1 MSILAKLRA
10 RLGAFRRAPAPAPPV
25 LRLDDVR
32 RRLEVLLAALY
43 GREIPIAALDP
54 TREAAGRTG
63 RLPAHLRA
71 AGPVAASDGERIHL
85 PAQLDASQGAGAA
98 LARYRVM
105 AIGQAERF
113 IRGTAA
119 LAPDADEPL
128 ARDLYLL
135 LESAAADASIAGGVP
150 GVRAALQAERA
161 AALAGRPPLDG
172 LTEAEREVETLVRA
186 LLAGDAAH
194 PPPGLAP
201 GDTPADSLARARTLA
216 AGLRA
221 AHGRYRGVTAV
232 GAWGTVLPPPP
243 GKARLVAQPLMP
255 LNPMPMTGGRRGKGV
270 GGVGTSSSRQA
281 EGAPQ
286 MEDPFGGSQLQ
297 PSQDSAAA
305 PTPPDPSADPHHQQ
319 EGGSGAGE
327 APGGGGS
334 AMGTATRVPGAR
346 IAQPAPE
353 AVAYHEWNTHRAR
366 YEPRAVWVRP
376 REAAEGDE
384 AWPAAVL
391 AAHAALIRRL
401 RERFERLRAQR
412 ARLVRQRDGDEL
424 DLEACVR
431 AFADRATGHS
441 IDDRLYI
448 DVRPARRG
456 LAIALLVDISG
467 STSEVV
473 ERRRIIDIEKVAVL
487 LTSEALDALGDLYAV
502 LAFSGVGPEDVR
514 LRTLKDFGERN
525 GALVRRRIAALQPE
539 GYTRLGAAIR
549 HATAL
554 LARQNAGHRL
564 LLILSDGKPNDQD
577 HYQDRFAIEDSR
589 QSIAEA
595 RAAGV
600 HPFCLTVDRKA
611 SAYLTRIFGEPGHM
625 ILRRADQL
633 PLALVKVVRQ
643 ILSNR

>member
-1 MSILAKLRA
+1 MSLLRA
-10 RLGAFRRAPAPAPPV
+10 LRDRLSGALRRAPAPTPPV
-25 LRLDDVR
+25 VRLEDVR

-43 GREIPIAALDP
+43 GREIPIVALDP
-54 TREAAGRTG
+54 ARDTAAGRTA

-85 PAQLDASQGAGAA
+85 PAQLDAGEGADAA

-105 AIGQAERF
+105 AIGQAERLV
-113 IRGTAA
+113 RGTAA
-119 LAPDADEPL
+119 LAPGTDEPL

-135 LESAAADASIAGGVP
+135 LESAAADAAIAEGVP
-150 GVRAALQAERA
+150 GVRGALEAERA
-161 AALAGRPPLDG
+161 AALAGRPPLVE
-172 LTEAEREVETLVRA
+172 LTETEREVETLVRA

-194 PPPGLAP
+194 PPAEVAP
-201 GDTPADSLARARTLA
+201 GETPAASLDRARALA
-216 AGLRA
+216 AGLASAR
-221 AHGRYRGVTAV
+221 GRYRGVPAV
-232 GAWGTVLPPPP
+232 GAWGTVISAGP
-243 GKARLVAQPLMP
+243 GKPRIVAQPLMP
-255 LNPMPMTGGRRGKGV
+255 LNPMAMSGGRRGKGMA
-270 GGVGTSSSRQA
+270 GVGTSSSKQS

-286 MEDPFGGSQLQ
+286 LEDPFGRSQLQ
-297 PSQDSAAA
+297 ANPDTAAA
-305 PTPPDPSADPHHQQ
+305 PPPPGSGGGDSADP
-319 EGGSGAGE
+319 ESGGTSGEPTRGSGAAGG
-327 APGGGGS
+327 APKKPP
-334 AMGTATRVPGAR
+334 ADAR
-346 IAQPAPE
+346 NEP
-353 AVAYHEWNTHRAR
+353 VAYHEWNTHAGR

-376 REAAEGDE
+376 RDAAEGDE

-391 AAHAALIRRL
+391 SAHASLVRRL

-412 ARLVRQRDGDEL
+412 ARLLRQRDGDEL

-448 DVRPARRG
+448 HARPARRG

-502 LAFSGVGPEDVR
+502 LAFSGVGPGDVR

-525 GALVRRRIAALQPE
+525 GAPVRRRISALQPE
-539 GYTRLGAAIR
+539 GYTRLGAAVR

-554 LARQNAGHRL
+554 LARQTAGHRL

-577 HYQDRFAIEDSR
+577 HYQDRYAVEDSR
-589 QSIAEA
+589 QAITEA
-595 RAAGV
+595 RASGV

-625 ILRRADQL
+625 VLRRPDQL